1 MWVYRS
7 EPQAC
12 PAPAA
17 VQNVPAEKPD
27 ALTPETP
34 KMQQQAAA
42 PKAPKQ
48 PPALKMQPQ
57 KDCWL
62 LAGAFLLGSA
72 SAGILRAFCE
82 QDPQD
87 WMQFYLQ
94 SWQSLFTVTDAHAA
108 AALFGVEYLTLA
120 ASATMLL
127 LLGFSALGP
136 VLIFLFSMLY
146 GLGNGTLFAQIFSGL
161 SLQKEAL
168 LFLLVPLPAAVAAA
182 GLCLLGASA
191 LQVSARIRAYSFFPS
206 AAVRTTAGPAVLVR
220 NYLLTLM
227 LFLPLCGVSA
237 ALTGIGSRL

>member
-7 EPQAC
+7 ELQAG

-17 VQNVPAEKPD
+17 VQNAPAEKPD
-27 ALTPETP
+27 ALTPEAP
-34 KMQQQAAA
+34 KMQQPAAA
-42 PKAPKQ
+42 PKALQQQLVP
-48 PPALKMQPQ
+48 KMQPQ

-72 SAGILRAFCE
+72 AAGILRALCE
-82 QDPQD
+82 QNPQD

-94 SWQSLFTVTDAHAA
+94 SWQGLFAATNAHAA
-108 AALFGVEYLTLA
+108 AVLFGVEYLTLA

-168 LFLLVPLPAAVAAA
+168 LFLLVPLPAAAAAA

-191 LQVSARIRAYSFFPS
+191 LQVSARIRAYSFFPA
-206 AAVRTTAGPAVLVR
+206 AAVRTAAGPAVLVK
-220 NYLLTLM
+220 NYLLTM
-227 LFLPLCGVSA
+227 VLFLPLCGVAA
-237 ALTGIGSRL
+237 ALAGIGSRL